1 MSGVTVAASDLALIY
16 LSHVD
21 VVLEFP
27 RMETVVGENGRAVA
41 VPRWIGRIYFN
52 FV

>member
-1 MSGVTVAASDLALIY
+1 MSGVTFVASDLALIY

-21 VVLEFP
+21 VVLELP
-27 RMETVVGENGRAVA
+27 RMETVAGENGRAVA
-41 VPRWIGRIYFN
+41 VSRCIGRVYFS